1 MYKLFILLFT
11 ALPGEDPMHV
21 THTITVESPHVYT
34 SESKCL
40 EAAGALGFRTH
51 PGLPEASA
59 DFRCL
64 EVANID
70 NKIVLDE
77 DTI

>member
-11 ALPGEDPMHV
+11 ALPGESEL
-21 THTITVESPHVYT
+21 THTITVESPHIYPT
-34 SESKCL
+34 EEKCL
-40 EAAGALGFRTH
+40 QAAGALGFRTH
-51 PGLPEASA
+51 PALPDAGA
-59 DFRCL
+59 DFKCL

>member
-11 ALPGEDPMHV
+11 ALPGEDPMDV
-21 THTITVESPHVYT
+21 THTITVESPHIYV
-34 SESKCL
+34 SEKKCL

-51 PGLPEASA
+51 PGLPEAGA
-59 DFRCL
+59 DFKCL
-64 EVANID
+64 EVANAD

-77 DTI
+77 DLI